1 MSKFLFSR
9 SHQHT
14 EMLLD
19 EFPQVLEMYDD
30 GGTGPYGDRRTR
42 KDRDFAKKLLSRKG
56 TIYFCVFLG
65 NL

>member
-1 MSKFLFSR
+1 
-9 SHQHT
+9 
-14 EMLLD
+14 MLLD

-56 TIYFCVFLG
+56 SIDLCVFLG
-65 NL
+65 KL